1 MPWVVD
7 ECTTVDGIEF
17 VALKRNDTGFVRY
30 ILGKSNMTLRD
41 YIFVDEMRKARNKV
55 RFEMLTA
62 EEKSLFSDRKPSQY
76 ELRKKKHE
84 ARLLADDISATPIL
98 EVPLPKVTYKDVTY
112 EAHRMKMLCTDSP
125 NTGVSIEFTKENL
138 QYVRAAVLH
147 FGKYTAKRSRTRGMP
162 SKGLH
167 WVKSRGYFRLNME
180 KDGTKSTMVVRPR
193 SLQEHDLDEAQEAA
207 IEFMGM
213 DVDEARE
220 AIDQW
225 HRDIAPPVI
234 AVPDDGDDDVDGDAQ
249 AAAEA
254 AEGSDL
260 GGESKGE
267 GAEGEESE
275 SKASASSS
283 D

>member
-1 MPWVVD
+1 M
-7 ECTTVDGIEF
+7 
-17 VALKRNDTGFVRY
+17 
-30 ILGKSNMTLRD
+30 
-41 YIFVDEMRKARNKV
+41 
-55 RFEMLTA
+55 
-62 EEKSLFSDRKPSQY
+62 
-76 ELRKKKHE
+76 
-84 ARLLADDISATPIL
+84 
-98 EVPLPKVTYKDVTY
+98 PKVTYKDVTY
-112 EAHRMKMLCTDSP
+112 EAHKMKMLCTDSP

-180 KDGTKSTMVVRPR
+180 KGGTKSTMVVRPR
-193 SLQEHDLDEAQEAA
+193 SQQEDALDEAQEAA
-207 IEFMGM
+207 MEFMGM
-213 DVDEARE
+213 AVDEARE

-225 HRDIAPPVI
+225 HRDIAPPETV
-234 AVPDDGDDDVDGDAQ
+234 VPDDVDGDAQ

-254 AEGSDL
+254 AEGSEL